1 MYNKEE
7 VKNTSFL
14 SVVVHKENT
23 NGKAPIAIALIAM

>member
-1 MYNKEE
+1 MYNNED

-23 NGKAPIAIALIAM
+23 KGKAPIAIALIAI